1 MNEIKELQNLIHNT
15 DFDIDVSELYCSDS
29 EFNFETSVT
38 KTGVY
43 LRYEIIAEEHKFIVH
58 EKMMFESKTTT
69 ISKKEYGIE
78 DVKRIIDDLSNTLS
92 RLVEIDNTLESNF
105 KDFEEYSIPRSTK
118 EWKQQFIN
126 ELTEMFGSPRTVI
139 LSGGIKL
146 VVAFEEETNL
156 IKITLAKGLFFDDEK
171 TLLHGF
177 VSESNYK
184 DVLDIIEKIYDDF
197 KYRFYDVNGI
207 AEELKYL
214 D

>member
-1 MNEIKELQNLIHNT
+1 MNEIKELQNLIRNT

-29 EFNFETSVT
+29 ELKFETSIT

-43 LRYEIIAEEHKFIVH
+43 LCYEIIAEEHKFIVH
-58 EKMMFESKTTT
+58 EKMMFEAKTTS
-69 ISKKEYGIE
+69 ISKKEYDIE
-78 DVKRIIDDLSNTLS
+78 DVKRIIGDLSSTLS
-92 RLVEIDNTLESNF
+92 RLAEIDNTLESNF
-105 KDFEEYSIPRSTK
+105 KDFEEYSVPRSTK
-118 EWKQQFIN
+118 EWKQEFIN

-146 VVAFEEETNL
+146 VVGFEEETSL

-184 DVLDIIEKIYDDF
+184 EVLDIIEKIYNDF
-197 KYRFYDVNGI
+197 KYRFYDTNGI